1 MVYEAYENVPRNVK
15 MEIRFDVP
23 VVAVCRCT
31 STLKQFLVFP
41 FLMKIY
47 FEESELIINE
57 RMASGNKKFSNGGMT
72 PRIGKRS
79 VLRFTNM
86 LDG

>member
-31 STLKQFLVFP
+31 STLKQFSP

-57 RMASGNKKFSNGGMT
+57 RMASGDEKFSNGGT
-72 PRIGKRS
+72 TQWVGKRS